1 MITFNREITLHIV
14 EEFNEATDT
23 IEKTSVETFKA
34 GEKVDADIC
43 SEDGNFVDL
52 QFGGGG
58 GVAFGVPKEWFDE
71 VKA

>member
-1 MITFNREITLHIV
+1 MIAFKSEITLHIV
-14 EEFNEATDT
+14 EDFDEATDT
-23 IEKTSVETFKA
+23 IRETSVETFKP
-34 GEKVDADIC
+34 GEPVDAEIC

-58 GVAFGVPKEWFDE
+58 GVAFGVPREWFDE